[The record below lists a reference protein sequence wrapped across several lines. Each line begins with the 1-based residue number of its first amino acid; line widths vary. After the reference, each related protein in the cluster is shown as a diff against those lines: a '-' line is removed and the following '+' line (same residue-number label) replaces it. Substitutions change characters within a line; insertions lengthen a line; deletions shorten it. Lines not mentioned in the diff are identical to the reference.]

1 MPGISTWENTC
12 WETAAAVYA
21 FSSMAHSVLWDV
33 AGNQILEA
41 DCEAGYAEW
50 NPVFIFKVSLPMK
63 YATAETVRSAF
74 PRYL

>member
-21 FSSMAHSVLWDV
+21 FSSMA
-33 AGNQILEA
+33 GNQILEA
-41 DCEAGYAEW
+41 DCEVGYAEW